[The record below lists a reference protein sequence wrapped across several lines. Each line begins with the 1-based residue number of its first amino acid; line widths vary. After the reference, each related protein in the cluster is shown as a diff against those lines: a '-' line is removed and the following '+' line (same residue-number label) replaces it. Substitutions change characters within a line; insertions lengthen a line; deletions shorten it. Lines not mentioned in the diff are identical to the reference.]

1 MMEAVA
7 VILIGAGLVALVVLA
22 LIFAVGVTWFIMLS
36 S

>member
-7 VILIGAGLVALVVLA
+7 VILIGVGLVALVVLA
-22 LIFAVGVTWFIMLS
+22 LIIVVGVTWFIMLS

>member
-7 VILIGAGLVALVVLA
+7 VILIGAGLVALVILA
-22 LIFAVGVTWFIMLS
+22 LIFAVGVAWFIMLS

>member
-7 VILIGAGLVALVVLA
+7 VILIGVGLVALVVLA
-22 LIFAVGVTWFIMLS
+22 LIFVVGVTWFIMLS